1 MSASRTTQK
10 ELLSLLARIAAACE
24 ADRLLSRYIDNG
36 GFGLYDEIIE
46 TLEEA
51 AEFTAALNDWG
62 DDHRKHFDAY
72 PAEFEY
78 EGRVWTMEEYM
89 PYLYPNPEPCNMD
102 EDGVGC
108 KPKDNDR

>member
-24 ADRLLSRYIDNG
+24 LANSCGLENG
-36 GFGLYDEIIE
+36 LEALYGLMLGGDENLYDEIIE

-51 AEFTAALNDWG
+51 EFTAALNDWV

-89 PYLYPNPEPCNMD
+89 PYLYPNPEL
-102 EDGVGC
+102 
-108 KPKDNDR
+108 R